1 MAFSHQWPVTSMIVM
16 SSLKILRKMHD
27 KVNEFLYT
35 PNKLHT
41 LTVLHLDLVFNSFDK
56 INYLENFQETCDFNR
71 PQIVKAINIG
81 LNLDIFTKNTSQF
94 DRLSQEVTQ
103 NFEQSEMINT
113 SKVISKEGSNLDKN
127 SADKMKKLAGKFK

>member
-16 SSLKILRKMHD
+16 SSLKILRKIHD

-56 INYLENFQETCDFNR
+56 INYLENFQ
-71 PQIVKAINIG
+71 
-81 LNLDIFTKNTSQF
+81 
-94 DRLSQEVTQ
+94 
-103 NFEQSEMINT
+103 
-113 SKVISKEGSNLDKN
+113 
-127 SADKMKKLAGKFK
+127 